1 MPFYMRQCEE
11 GIMGINLTVR
21 TGILFL
27 GYKQVGIKLRVIYTE
42 IYNVM

>member
-1 MPFYMRQCEE
+1 
-11 GIMGINLTVR
+11 MGINLTVR

-27 GYKQVGIKLRVIYTE
+27 GYKLVGIELGVIYTG